1 VAVCFFGEGALGQ
14 GVVYEVM
21 NMAALWK
28 LPVIY
33 VCENN
38 MYNEYTH
45 FSETAAGA
53 IMARGPAFGVHSETV
68 DGQDE
73 RAVYSTAKRLV
84 DRARAG
90 EGPAFL
96 MVPTYRFMG
105 HHVGDISREY
115 YRPKQEEQTWKTER
129 DPIKLF
135 TDVLLAQNIAD
146 RAGLDRIQSEVK
158 AEIDKAVQFAMA
170 APYPSVDK
178 VEQDV
183 YA

>member
-1 VAVCFFGEGALGQ
+1 
-14 GVVYEVM
+14 
-21 NMAALWK
+21 
-28 LPVIY
+28 
-33 VCENN
+33 
-38 MYNEYTH
+38 
-45 FSETAAGA
+45 
-53 IMARGPAFGVHSETV
+53 
-68 DGQDE
+68 
-73 RAVYSTAKRLV
+73 
-84 DRARAG
+84 
-90 EGPAFL
+90 